1 LVLGADGADSAARP
15 DPGFSS
21 RQENRARL
29 KSRFLREIWRENMAD
44 QPTQVQLSV
53 SPDVMALLERRMIL
67 LDDIRAVVHH
77 AESTGAKLEDR
88 ATGHILASYRPAC
101 VTYWVEYSL
110 GESGIVIHNAYSHRM
125 QVE

>member
-1 LVLGADGADSAARP
+1 
-15 DPGFSS
+15 
-21 RQENRARL
+21 
-29 KSRFLREIWRENMAD
+29 MAD
-44 QPTQVQLSV
+44 RPVPVKLSV
-53 SPDVMALLERRMIL
+53 SREVMALLERRMIL

-88 ATGHILASYRPAC
+88 ATGHSLASYRPAC
-101 VTYWVEYSL
+101 VTYWVEYSP